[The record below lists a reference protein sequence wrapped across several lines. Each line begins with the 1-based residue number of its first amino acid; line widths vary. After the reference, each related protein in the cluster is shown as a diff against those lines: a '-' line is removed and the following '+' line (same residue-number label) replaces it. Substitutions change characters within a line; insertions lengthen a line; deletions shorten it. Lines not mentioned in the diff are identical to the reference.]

1 MKSPFLTLPARLR
14 SRGFSLFEVIVAI
27 SLLSIA
33 VAAIIQ
39 VYSIN
44 LNSTRKADLYTR
56 AIIHARS
63 VMDETLSSEELD
75 EASGSEDI
83 DDQFEIIKSI
93 TILPVEDDDLV
104 ETYEIIVNVSWH
116 GGSIELKSQKSILK
130 SSDE

>member
-104 ETYEIIVNVSWH
+104 ETYEITVNISWH

>member
-1 MKSPFLTLPARLR
+1 MRSPFLTLPARLG

-39 VYSIN
+39 VYSTN

-63 VMDETLSSEELD
+63 IMDETLSSEELD
-75 EASGSEDI
+75 ESGGSEDI

-93 TILPVEDDDLV
+93 TTLPVEDDDLV
-104 ETYEIIVNVSWH
+104 ETYEITVNVSWQ